1 MFLPGRHE
9 APLLQ
14 SQRFYRALVS
24 EASLR
29 TRIRAITLKTL
40 NRQGPL
46 TKLGIEQM
54 NRGGLPALYRCI
66 LDTAK
71 PEVAFALRAVAQ
83 GAPGDGA
90 TAFFCRL
97 GKDRTGLL
105 AALILACCGASEEE
119 IVRDYAKS
127 DGALE
132 VIRTP
137 ISTFCFL
144 FYLARD
150 FRYLTI

>member
-90 TAFFCRL
+90 TAFLRRQRGGNCEGLCQERWGAGGDTHTNFHL
-97 GKDRTGLL
+97 LLPFLPRT
-105 AALILACCGASEEE
+105 
-119 IVRDYAKS
+119 
-127 DGALE
+127 
-132 VIRTP
+132 
-137 ISTFCFL
+137 
-144 FYLARD
+144 
-150 FRYLTI
+150 